1 MPRNTTVKPSR
12 PDRETV
18 SCTET
23 SRNVVVPFPTGVG
36 MSVYGEGLADLA
48 FDGLEGGDLFLLE
61 REVLFVSLVVGA
73 GAKAALLA
81 KSSSC

>member
-1 MPRNTTVKPSR
+1 
-12 PDRETV
+12 
-18 SCTET
+18 
-23 SRNVVVPFPTGVG
+23 